1 MGISGV
7 GASAAGFSASLTSP
21 FSPASADGDD
31 TQLQPGTALSP
42 DQIAQLRRKL
52 QQEVDQAFK
61 QGGSP
66 DEIGKLLQKKVSDT
80 LAKFGISETD
90 RNAVAGQISQLFGSD
105 APDDQLRTQAQQ
117 LLQSAVD
124 NLQGGS
130 GAAALS
136 AAPGGTVGQN
146 VDLLG

>member
-1 MGISGV
+1 MAMSGI
-7 GASAAGFSASLTSP
+7 GASTANYSALLPSP
-21 FSPASADGDD
+21 FSPTSADGEG
-31 TQLQPGTALSP
+31 TQVQPGSALSP

-80 LAKFGISETD
+80 LAKFGVSETD
-90 RNAVAGQISQLFGSD
+90 RNSVADQLSQIFSSE
-105 APDDQLRTQAQQ
+105 APSDQLRTQAQQ
-117 LLQSAVD
+117 LLQSTVD
-124 NLQGGS
+124 NLQGGT
-130 GAAALS
+130 GAAAVS
-136 AAPGGTVGQN
+136 ASPGGAVGQN